1 MKVLKEIYTSLKIR
15 PIRTVY
21 SLLLAPVFYVLA
33 FLTCA
38 TLALIDLDVQSGKDL
53 WDDII

>member
-1 MKVLKEIYTSLKIR
+1 MKALKEIYVSLKER
-15 PIRTVY
+15 PVRTVY

-53 WDDII
+53 WNDII